1 MKEAILIIL
10 GWIKLKPCKVK
21 SRAAYFLIL
30 LQIITLPAY
39 ASPLSPVDFETASQ
53 RETSV
58 SNQHGPKAMTAKTV
72 PHHYEDFLSG
82 QPMTLSSASEEEE
95 DIQEIEFTEM
105 LAQHKDM
112 EIKVA
117 AAMENAVHSVTFQN
131 EAVVRNFAV
140 ELSSLVLNM
149 NVSTISGHFVQS
161 ESLTASDVAYRDGRS
176 GESLNMKWGEL
187 DTNSNF
193 AVKSEDIKIMYK
205 ALNEFARAR
214 SVQDFP
220 QKMDSRKIQRE
231 KIEKIID
238 DFFKVVDE
246 GVKVIRAH
254 YLPKEHAVN
263 READKRPEKR
273 SGPVEQKQLFVN
285 DLLRHDMN
293 WMMPR
298 GASVMNEN
306 APDAEKVMDEEDLD
320 MTDTRSLLLKF
331 FYNSNHMH
339 PLFKIWAP
347 QLREMQMQE
356 LIDQYVHKALPDKE
370 VPHLN
375 RYRGQMF
382 EGQLVHYA
390 LPIVRMADLY
400 FENQLNRTNLRM
412 NEYQNHAQVASAST
426 QEFTQ
431 S

>member
-112 EIKVA
+112 EIKVQT
-117 AAMENAVHSVTFQN
+117 AMASAVQSVTFQR
-131 EAVVRNFAV
+131 EAEVKSFAV
-140 ELSSLVLNM
+140 ELSNVVLKMNM
-149 NVSTISGHFVQS
+149 SAITGQYIQRDSI
-161 ESLTASDVAYRDGRS
+161 TASNVAYHDGHLS
-176 GESLNMKWGEL
+176 EQSNVEWGEL

-193 AVKSEDIKIMYK
+193 AVKSEDIKVMYK

-214 SVQDFP
+214 SVQNFP
-220 QKMDSRKIQRE
+220 QKIDSKKIQRE

-263 READKRPEKR
+263 REAAKRSEKR
-273 SGPVEQKQLFVN
+273 SGPEVQKQLFVN

-298 GASVMNEN
+298 GALVMNEN
-306 APDAEKVMDEEDLD
+306 APDAEKVTDEEDLD

-375 RYRGQMF
+375 RYRGQIF

-400 FENQLNRTNLRM
+400 FANQLNRTNLRM
-412 NEYQNHAQVASAST
+412 NEYQNHAQVASTSV